1 MKCALKTE
9 EMGFSMMDESIIER
23 SQRRALRSSL
33 REERCGQIHQGRDSE
48 YGIFIHFRECYT
60 LKELRE
66 AIDGFVNLGAE
77 MIILRLDPTMKN
89 LEQLGEV
96 AEVIDDLRRNSAEVN
111 EIVNK
116 KELLIA

>member
-1 MKCALKTE
+1 M
-9 EMGFSMMDESIIER
+9 
-23 SQRRALRSSL
+23 
-33 REERCGQIHQGRDSE
+33 
-48 YGIFIHFRECYT
+48 HFRKCYT

-66 AIDGFVNLGAE
+66 AIDGFVNLGVE

-111 EIVNK
+111 GIVNK